1 MLVAAVNCWVTTC
14 RSTDNVV
21 AAAAATDGITATSAV
36 QVEVSAKT
44 KARTGRT
51 RLRFGSCDHIRF
63 MPASI
68 SLVFGP
74 TERTTNGRAR
84 GTFHVHGRHCSG
96 CIHQIFVH
104 SSRTEEPRQW
114 LCPNDA
120 PDRRSRS
127 LRVGSQRNSY
137 PGIWQECE
145 LLRFLWPPSR
155 IHQSVADKPRSQMDG
170 GHGLAANRHVTD
182 ARPPTTPPGRPIT
195 RLSFRHSGL
204 QISSGIVTPTRAAHP
219 TNRR

>member
-36 QVEVSAKT
+36 QVKVSAKT

-114 LCPNDA
+114 FA
-120 PDRRSRS
+120 RMTRRTED
-127 LRVGSQRNSY
+127 Q
-137 PGIWQECE
+137 
-145 LLRFLWPPSR
+145 
-155 IHQSVADKPRSQMDG
+155 D
-170 GHGLAANRHVTD
+170 
-182 ARPPTTPPGRPIT
+182 
-195 RLSFRHSGL
+195 HSGL
-204 QISSGIVTPTRAAHP
+204 VRNGILTPEYGRSVSS
-219 TNRR
+219 